1 MVLASRLFFCS
12 GSVIKKIIVLLHAY
26 GSCLANRTPFSC
38 TTHKH
43 GSSYKRRLTFRQSF
57 FKPSNIVLNP
67 LEVDAKGVIYPH
79 YFSNNVNCSFEGK
92 GKKIWKIET
101 LVHYITMLA

>member
-1 MVLASRLFFCS
+1 MVLVSRLFFCS

-26 GSCLANRTPFSC
+26 GSCLANRTPFSG
-38 TTHKH
+38 TTHKQ

-57 FKPSNIVLNP
+57 FLAPHIVLNL

-79 YFSNNVNCSFEGK
+79 YFSNDINLVSVNCSFKGK
-92 GKKIWKIET
+92 GKKI
-101 LVHYITMLA
+101 